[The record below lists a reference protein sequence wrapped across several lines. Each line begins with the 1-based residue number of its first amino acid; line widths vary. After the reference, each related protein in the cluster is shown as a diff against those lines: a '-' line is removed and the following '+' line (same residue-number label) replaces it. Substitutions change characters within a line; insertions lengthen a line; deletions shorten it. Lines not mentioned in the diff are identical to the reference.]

1 MRLKA
6 ARPHVSFRLDLGV
19 RISHASHGTFLLL
32 RNWNEQDIHGLFVP
46 VPWVSKNFLR

>member
-6 ARPHVSFRLDLGV
+6 ARPHVSFLPDLGV

-32 RNWNEQDIHGLFVP
+32 RNSNEQDVHGLFLP
-46 VPWVSKNFLR
+46 VPWASKNFVR